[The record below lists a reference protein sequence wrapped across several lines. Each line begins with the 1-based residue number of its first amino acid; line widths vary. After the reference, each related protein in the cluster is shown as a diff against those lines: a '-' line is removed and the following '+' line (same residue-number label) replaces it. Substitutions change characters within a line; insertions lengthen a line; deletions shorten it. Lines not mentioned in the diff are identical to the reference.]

1 MKDGT
6 KIRMAG
12 KGQAGARGAKAGD
25 LFVVTRVTPSRVFSR
40 QNDDLVIEVPVTFAE
55 AALGAR
61 WNPLGR
67 RAREAHG
74 PGRLAGRQDL
84 RVPGQGASKL
94 KGSGRG
100 DLIAKLRVQVPDNL
114 TAGEREALEKFARL
128 NRSNPRERLF
138 G

>member
-1 MKDGT
+1 VEIPSVDGRVKLT
-6 KIRMAG
+6 IPAG
-12 KGQAGARGAKAGD
+12 SQD
-25 LFVVTRVTPSRVFSR
+25 
-40 QNDDLVIEVPVTFAE
+40 
-55 AALGAR
+55 
-61 WNPLGR
+61 GR
-67 RAREAHG
+67 T
-74 PGRLAGRQDL
+74 L